1 MKLNFP
7 KTLEHANT
15 VISDWCR
22 ATGHLLHIQTSKPHV
37 FCLAADVENLTVKMS
52 DEFASY
58 IVLSDCDPKPLHPL
72 RVGHP

>member
-1 MKLNFP
+1 MQILSSVIGEERQDICCIFKLQ
-7 KTLEHANT
+7 E
-15 VISDWCR
+15 
-22 ATGHLLHIQTSKPHV
+22 PHV